1 MAERDTSQMIN
12 PTAQPQ
18 SDGNDPL
25 TYAVIGAAMQVH
37 TELGPGLDEAFYHK
51 LLTVRLHAKGIAH
64 QSKPKGELLHRE
76 IKADVFECDFLGQ
89 DRLITEL
96 KVLSG
101 PDTFAPEH
109 FAQLICYL
117 KFWRVATGLLLD
129 FGKERLIYR
138 RVAFTNKCSLP
149 VNAAEIM
156 ELSSA
161 GIAWREIAGP
171 VFESIA
177 RVYQAHG
184 LGYRDTTYEG
194 LVSADLLAENTP
206 FITRPVIPIQS
217 ERKHLGD
224 ARCNCF
230 VIGGAVA
237 LLILALRDQISTTD
251 RAILQ
256 TYLKHLGLQGGLIV
270 NFGKHRLDV
279 VFVSLPKVCSPAL

>member
-1 MAERDTSQMIN
+1 MAERDSSNLTS
-12 PTAQPQ
+12 PAVRPQ
-18 SDGNDPL
+18 TDGNDPL

-37 TELGPGLDEAFYHK
+37 TELGPGLDESFYHK
-51 LLTVRLHAKGIAH
+51 LLTARLQAKGIAH
-64 QSKPKGELLHRE
+64 QSKPKVELLHRE
-76 IKADVFECDFLGQ
+76 VKADVFECDFLCH

-138 RVAFTNKCSLP
+138 RVAFSDKHILQ

-161 GIAWREIAGP
+161 DMAWREIARP
-171 VFESIA
+171 VFESVA

-184 LGYRDTTYEG
+184 LGYRDTTYDG

-206 FITRPVIPIQS
+206 FLTQPVIPIQS
-217 ERKHLGD
+217 ERQYLGD
-224 ARCNCF
+224 ARCDCI
-230 VIGGAVA
+230 VIGGTVA

-256 TYLKHLGLQGGLIV
+256 TYLRHLGLQGGLIV
-270 NFGKHRLDV
+270 NFGKHCLDA
-279 VFVSLPKVCSPAL
+279 VFVNPPKARPHAL